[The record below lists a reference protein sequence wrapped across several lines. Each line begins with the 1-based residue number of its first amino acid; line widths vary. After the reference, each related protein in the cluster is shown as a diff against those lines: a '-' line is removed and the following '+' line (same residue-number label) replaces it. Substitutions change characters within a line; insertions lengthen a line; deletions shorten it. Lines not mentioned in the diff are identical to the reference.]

1 MNTFMKIVFL
11 ALAASTSTSAYS
23 LKGAKQLQGAASS
36 EETLEAAASTQSNC
50 VPDERPQIQ
59 SKSGHKSRFRFN
71 LFESGAECIGPNGRV
86 YEFGEFERVDNSSD
100 CGDLCV
106 NEADSSLST
115 ELRGFNYECN
125 SRVCQCLYDE
135 STLDDDTSRS
145 FDHSNYLTR
154 TRKGKDSIRNTSRKN
169 GSYCFKLV
177 GAELFEEGLEY
188 FFYNSS

>member
-36 EETLEAAASTQSNC
+36 EEKLEAEASAQSDC

-86 YEFGEFERVDNSSD
+86 YEFGEFDRVDNSSE
-100 CGDLCV
+100 CGGLCV
-106 NEADSSLST
+106 NTADSSLST
-115 ELRGFNYECN
+115 ELRGFNYDCN

-135 STLDDDTSRS
+135 ATLDDDTSRS

-154 TRKGKDSIRNTSRKN
+154 TRKGKDSIRNAVRKN
-169 GSYCFKLV
+169 DSYCFKLV